1 MTSKTE
7 TLSAGL
13 RNIFKKSKI
22 RNPKSGFTLLELI
35 VVMLLITL
43 ILALAGAFFAN
54 TLPSSKF
61 NATVREMTATIR
73 QASRL
78 AQSTGK
84 KQTIVINIDTGVY
97 GIEGR
102 GTKDIPHGTN
112 IKALDALKGEV
123 GSGEYNLVFHDTG
136 AAEGGT
142 VVLWNEKKRVNIDLD
157 PVMGAVVVQFK
168 N

>member
-1 MTSKTE
+1 MTSVSK
-7 TLSAGL
+7 TLSFRL
-13 RNIFKKSKI
+13 RSIFPKSKI
-22 RNPKSGFTLLELI
+22 QNPEAGFTLLELI

-43 ILALAGAFFAN
+43 ILALSTAFFAN

-61 NATVREMTATIR
+61 NATVREMTTTIR

-84 KQTIVINIDTGVY
+84 TQTIVINLDSGVY

-112 IKALDALKGEV
+112 IKALDALTGEV
-123 GSGEYNLVFHDTG
+123 ISGEYRLVFYDTG

-142 VVLWNEKKRVNIDLD
+142 LVLWNEKKRVNINLD
-157 PVMGAVVVQFK
+157 PVMGAVITE
-168 N
+168 

>member
-1 MTSKTE
+1 MTFKRK
-7 TLSAGL
+7 TLSFRRTICKESRTRDPEA
-13 RNIFKKSKI
+13 
-22 RNPKSGFTLLELI
+22 GFTLLELI

-43 ILALAGAFFAN
+43 ILALSTAFFAN

-73 QASRL
+73 WASRL

-84 KQTIVINIDTGVY
+84 TQTIVINLDSGVY

-102 GTKDIPHGTN
+102 NQKDIPHGTN
-112 IKALDALKGEV
+112 IKVLDALTEEV
-123 GSGEYNLVFHDTG
+123 ISGEYRLVFYDTG

-142 VVLWNEKKRVNIDLD
+142 IVLWSEKKRVNINLD
-157 PVMGAVVVQFK
+157 PVMGAVITE
-168 N
+168 